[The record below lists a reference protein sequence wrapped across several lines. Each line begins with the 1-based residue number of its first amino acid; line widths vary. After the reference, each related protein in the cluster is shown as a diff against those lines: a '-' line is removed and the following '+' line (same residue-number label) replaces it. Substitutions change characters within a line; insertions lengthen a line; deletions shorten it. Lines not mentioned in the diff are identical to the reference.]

1 MTPAEQGTTTR
12 RALITGA
19 SRGIGAAVAE
29 RLAVAGHSVALC
41 SRSGAPELASKL
53 GGIDVRAD
61 LATAEGVEAAVAAA
75 EESLG
80 GPVEVLVNCAGM
92 TNDGLLARMSDEDWD
107 AVLATNLTSVMRTS
121 RRVLRGMMKARWGR
135 IVSVGSV
142 VGTIGNPG
150 QSAYAA
156 TKAGIVGFTK
166 ALAKEIASRN
176 ITVNVVAPGFIET
189 DMTAA
194 LDDAQRSA
202 ALAQIPMGRFGEAYE
217 VAGAVAYLVS
227 EEASYV
233 SGSVLTVDGAMGTG

>member
-1 MTPAEQGTTTR
+1 MTPPEQGTTKR
-12 RALITGA
+12 RALVTGA

-29 RLAVAGHSVALC
+29 RLAASGHSVALC
-41 SRSGAPELASKL
+41 SRSGASDLASKL

-61 LATAEGVEAAVAAA
+61 LSTADGVEAAVAEA

-92 TNDGLLARMSDEDWD
+92 TNDGLLARLSDEDWE
-107 AVLATNLTSVMRTS
+107 AVFATNLTSVMRTS

-156 TKAGIVGFTK
+156 TKAGIVGFSK

-194 LDDAQRSA
+194 LDDAQRTA